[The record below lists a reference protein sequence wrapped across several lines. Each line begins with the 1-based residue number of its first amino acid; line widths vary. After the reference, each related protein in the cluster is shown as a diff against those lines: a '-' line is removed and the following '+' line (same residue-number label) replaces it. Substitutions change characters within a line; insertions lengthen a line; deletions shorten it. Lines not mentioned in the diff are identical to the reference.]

1 MELMEEILK
10 EIEKLDEAGKRS
22 VLDFARRLRADEE
35 AELDA
40 IMDSII
46 DENYEAL
53 QELAK

>member
-22 VLDFARRLRADEE
+22 VLEFARRLRVEEE

-40 IMDSII
+40 LMDMII